1 MVKNRSKKFIKLPEY
16 EGGKEAFKKYIKT
29 NLVYPKEALDK
40 RVEGTVYL
48 SAVVNDNGDVLQ
60 VNIEQGVGAGCD
72 EEAIRLIDNIQF
84 PKVKN
89 RGVRVKIKKKFRI
102 NFKLPPQ
109 KKINF
114 QIVNKKVKDAE
125 HKTAKS
131 YSYTILISKH

>member
-1 MVKNRSKKFIKLPEY
+1 VKNRSKKFIKLPEY
-16 EGGKEAFKKYIKT
+16 DGGKEAFKKYIKA

-72 EEAIRLIDNIQF
+72 EEAIRLIENIQF

-89 RGVRVKIKKKFRI
+89 RGVRVKTKKKFRI
-102 NFKLPPQ
+102 NFKLQAQ
-109 KKINF
+109 KKVNF
-114 QIVNKKVKDAE
+114 NLVKTKTVENKPIQI
-125 HKTAKS
+125 KS
-131 YSYTILISKH
+131 YSYTIELK

>member
-1 MVKNRSKKFIKLPEY
+1 MKNRSKKFIKLPEY
-16 EGGKEAFKKYIKT
+16 DGGKEAFKKYIKA

-72 EEAIRLIDNIQF
+72 EEAIRLIENIQF

-89 RGVRVKIKKKFRI
+89 RGVRVKTKKKFRI
-102 NFKLPPQ
+102 NFKLQAQ
-109 KKINF
+109 KKVNF
-114 QIVNKKVKDAE
+114 NLVKTKTVENKPIQI
-125 HKTAKS
+125 KS
-131 YSYTILISKH
+131 YSYTIELK